1 MKKTYI
7 VLSRS
12 NTIVALLVRFFTH
25 KYYNHTS
32 LAFTPELDKFYSF
45 GRKNPKKLLPA
56 GFISEGVHTGYFGLW
71 PQTKIAVFEAE
82 LSEKEYRLL
91 NSNLARFK
99 QNREYYEYNVMG
111 LASAFLGIPWHRQKK
126 YTCSSFVAYC
136 FRGILN
142 FDKHYS
148 LTQPEDFYKFNFRK
162 IYEGTAGDYHYEKQQ
177 IQC

>member
-32 LAFTPELDKFYSF
+32 LAFTPDLDNFYSF
-45 GRKNPKKLLPA
+45 GRKNPRRLLPA
-56 GFISEGVHTGYFGLW
+56 GFISEGVHTGYFGMK
-71 PQTKIAVFEAE
+71 PQTKILVFEAE
-82 LSEKEYRLL
+82 LDESEYRLL
-91 NSNLARFK
+91 NRHLSEFK
-99 QNREYYEYNVMG
+99 RKREEYEYNIMG
-111 LASAFLGIPWHRQKK
+111 LPVALFGIPWHRAHK

-136 FRGILN
+136 FRDILK

-148 LTQPEDFYKFNFRK
+148 LTQPEDFYKFNFTK